1 MYLSLEKRI
10 HKTKTSIRRIPQK
23 LDAIRHLARNYTSRE
38 KRSPLGIHV
47 IGGLGDHLITARF
60 LKDFLIQE
68 GCVSFDIYSRRT
80 ALSEWLFA
88 GMPGCRQIAP
98 ASYDLRWTQA
108 QYALHLSA
116 IGYLA
121 VDHVKPRML
130 HNQDLHPL
138 RRLNEALAANTHKLH
153 KFIKAQ
159 PQLDGYLGHYVVAK
173 GFTRHNFLHQLAG
186 IAYSGDT
193 LSLPT
198 DEDALQTFGLTGK
211 RYITVSNGYD
221 DATEVE
227 PGQVVTKVYPFHAEV
242 MARLKKTYPDL
253 TVVQIGAHT
262 STPIDAAD
270 VSLIGKTS
278 LAQVASLLQHALF
291 HVDNEGGLVHLARAV
306 GTRCCVVFGPTLVG
320 YFGYDA
326 NLNIAPRECGGC
338 WWMEGRWMTRCVK
351 GASQPP
357 CMYTQSPLDVVAQIE
372 MTFAPELA
380 PLRATPP
387 PSIPDPNSPHRGR
400 LGAHPHLSGGRH
412 GAHKSQTLRASP
424 GIFWI

>member
-1 MYLSLEKRI
+1 MAAIGPIPFDVYTKR
-10 HKTKTSIRRIPQK
+10 P
-23 LDAIRHLARNYTSRE
+23 ALA
-38 KRSPLGIHV
+38 
-47 IGGLGDHLITARF
+47 
-60 LKDFLIQE
+60 
-68 GCVSFDIYSRRT
+68 
-80 ALSEWLFA
+80 EWVF
-88 GMPGCRQIAP
+88 RQIP
-98 ASYDLRWTQA
+98 GLSSVLHTSSDIPWLRG
-108 QYALHLSA
+108 QYALFVDA

-121 VDHVKPRML
+121 IRHVNERRLCSFDHPGL
-130 HNQDLHPL
+130 TEL
-138 RRLNEALAANTHKLH
+138 RRRVKTQQAPLQKLIH
-153 KFIKAQ
+153 HH
-159 PQLDGYLGHYVVAK
+159 PNLDGYLGHYVATK
-173 GFTRHNFLHQLAG
+173 GFKRHDFLHHMAG

-320 YFGYDA
+320 YFGYNA

-387 PSIPDPNSPHRGR
+387 RQSLTRIPPIVVGSAPTPISAVAALART
-400 LGAHPHLSGGRH
+400 S
-412 GAHKSQTLRASP
+412 HKL
-424 GIFWI
+424 